1 MADVRSSIRAA
12 RARRRRKTYLLI
24 ALTILAVVGTTFGA
38 LLATGAL
45 EGSPGT
51 ARAQPP
57 DTTTT
62 STTRAPEE
70 PIGVCRDELTPEAPL
85 RLWIGGDSLAG
96 SLGPALG
103 EQAAATGVVQPVFD
117 TRVSSGVSTP
127 EFFDWPEHVIESLP
141 THDPEIVVFIIGAND
156 WKAPTESSASAAT
169 WRGEYE
175 VQVEELLALLEG
187 TPGSRHV
194 FWVGSPP
201 MQERQK
207 DTGVRE
213 VNAVAREVIDR
224 HEHATYV
231 DAYALF
237 AGDDGG
243 YTPELTGPD
252 GKTVRVRAGDGV
264 HLTEAGAELLG
275 THVFELLDAHCSL
288 TAQAVPGQAKTVM
301 EAEGSDGPAGPDGAP
316 TRSGSSGSSGS
327 GSSPSGTSATTAP
340 PAVEPPPV
348 EPPPGETPPSSDPGG
363 GGGTPPPDGGGGGG
377 GEPSDDGSTGLLP
390 PLA

>member
-1 MADVRSSIRAA
+1 MADVRSNIRAA
-12 RARRRRKTYLLI
+12 RARRRRKTHLVI
-24 ALTILAVVGTTFGA
+24 AVIIVAVVGTTFGA
-38 LLATGAL
+38 LVATGAL

-57 DTTTT
+57 DMTT
-62 STTRAPEE
+62 STTRPPEE
-70 PIGVCRDELTPEAPL
+70 PVGACRDELTPDAPL

-127 EFFDWPEHVIESLP
+127 ELFDWPQHVTESLP

-175 VQVEELLALLEG
+175 VQVEEMLGLLEG
-187 TPGSRHV
+187 TPGARHV

-201 MQERQK
+201 MQDEQK
-207 DTGVRE
+207 DVGVRE
-213 VNAVAREVIDR
+213 VNAVAREVVER

-252 GKTVRVRAGDGV
+252 GKTVRVRASDGV
-264 HLTEAGAELLG
+264 HLTEAGAKLLG
-275 THVFELLDAHCSL
+275 SHVYELLDAHCSVS
-288 TAQAVPGQAKTVM
+288 AQAVPGQAKTVI

-316 TRSGSSGSSGS
+316 QRSGSSGSSGS
-327 GSSPSGTSATTAP
+327 GSTGTSPPTAP
-340 PAVEPPPV
+340 PPAKPPPAEPPP
-348 EPPPGETPPSSDPGG
+348 PETPPSSDPGS
-363 GGGTPPPDGGGGGG
+363 GGG
-377 GEPSDDGSTGLLP
+377 GEPTPPDDGSGGLPLLP
-390 PLA
+390 